1 MTSFAHPWLL
11 VAALPVLL
19 IALYAWNRKQPSIR
33 VPSLNAVKQA
43 ASKSK
48 KRNWKRLIPFLLYTA
63 AMLLLVVALARPK
76 EGMEQIN
83 RRAEGIDIIVALDL
97 SGSMK
102 AIDIPRGM
110 PRNRI
115 ESALN
120 SGTLKSRIVT
130 AKKEIAKFI
139 EARPNDRIGLIA
151 FAPLPYMACPPTLD
165 HAWLIANLENLDA
178 GVIGDMTNIA
188 GPMASAVQRLKDSE
202 AKRKIIV
209 LFTDGSNNVDAK
221 VTPRQAAKL
230 ANTFDITVYTVGI
243 GSGFSVVPQ
252 ETFAGRTFVPVQ
264 NDFDEPLLKDIASTS
279 GGKYYRAE
287 DGESMAAAMKEID
300 ALEKTSFEQQTIV
313 NWRELA
319 PGFIVG
325 ALFCMLLAF
334 LLENSIMKRIP

>member
-1 MTSFAHPWLL
+1 MMAFAHPWLL
-11 VAALPVLL
+11 TAALLVLL
-19 IALYAWNRKQPSIR
+19 IAFYAWRKKQPSIR
-33 VPSLNAVKQA
+33 VPSLNAVKGA
-43 ASKSK
+43 VSKSK
-48 KRNWKRLIPFLLYTA
+48 KINYKRLVPFLLYTV
-63 AMLLLVVALARPK
+63 AMLLLVVALARPR
-76 EGMEQIN
+76 EGLEQIN
-83 RRAEGIDIIVALDL
+83 RRAEGIDIIIALDL

-102 AIDIPRGM
+102 AIDIPRDM

-120 SGTLKSRIVT
+120 NGSLKSRIVT
-130 AKKEIAKFI
+130 AKKEISKFI

-165 HAWLIANLENLDA
+165 HAWLIANLDNLDA

-188 GPMASAVQRLKDSE
+188 GPMASAVQRLKDSD

-252 ETFAGRTFVPVQ
+252 DTFAGRTFVPVQ
-264 NDFDEPLLKDIASTS
+264 NDFDEQLLKDIASAS
-279 GGKYYRAE
+279 GGRYYRAE

-300 ALEKTSFEQQTIV
+300 SLEKTSFEQQTIV

-319 PGFIVG
+319 PGFIAG
-325 ALFCMLLAF
+325 ALICMLLAF

>member
-1 MTSFAHPWLL
+1 MAFAHPWLL
-11 VAALPVLL
+11 TAALLVLL
-19 IALYAWNRKQPSIR
+19 IAFYAWRKKQPSIR
-33 VPSLNAVKQA
+33 VPSLNAVKGA
-43 ASKSK
+43 VSKSK
-48 KRNWKRLIPFLLYTA
+48 KINYKRLVPFLLYTV
-63 AMLLLVVALARPK
+63 AMLLLVVALARPR
-76 EGMEQIN
+76 EGLEQIN
-83 RRAEGIDIIVALDL
+83 RRAEGIDIIIALDL

-102 AIDIPRGM
+102 AIDIPRDM

-120 SGTLKSRIVT
+120 NGSLKSRIVT
-130 AKKEIAKFI
+130 AKKEISKFI

-165 HAWLIANLENLDA
+165 HAWLIANLDNLDA

-188 GPMASAVQRLKDSE
+188 GPMASAVQRLKDSD

-252 ETFAGRTFVPVQ
+252 DTFAGRTFVPVQ
-264 NDFDEPLLKDIASTS
+264 NDFDEQLLKDIASAS
-279 GGKYYRAE
+279 GGRYYRAE
-287 DGESMAAAMKEID
+287 DSESMAAAMKEID
-300 ALEKTSFEQQTIV
+300 SLEKTSFEQQTIV

-319 PGFIVG
+319 PGFIAG
-325 ALFCMLLAF
+325 ALICMLLAF

>member
-1 MTSFAHPWLL
+1 MAFAHPWLL
-11 VAALPVLL
+11 TAALLVLL
-19 IALYAWNRKQPSIR
+19 IAFYAWRKKQPSIR
-33 VPSLNAVKQA
+33 VPSLNAVKGA
-43 ASKSK
+43 VSKSK
-48 KRNWKRLIPFLLYTA
+48 KINYKRLVPFLLYTV
-63 AMLLLVVALARPK
+63 AMLLLVVALARPR
-76 EGMEQIN
+76 EGLEQIN
-83 RRAEGIDIIVALDL
+83 RRAEGIDIIIALDL

-102 AIDIPRGM
+102 AIDIPRDM

-120 SGTLKSRIVT
+120 NGSLKSRIVT
-130 AKKEIAKFI
+130 AKKEISKFI

-165 HAWLIANLENLDA
+165 HAWLIANLDNLDA

-188 GPMASAVQRLKDSE
+188 GPMASAVQRLKDSD

-252 ETFAGRTFVPVQ
+252 DTFAGRTFVPVQ
-264 NDFDEPLLKDIASTS
+264 NDFDEQLLKDIASAS
-279 GGKYYRAE
+279 GGRYYRAE

-300 ALEKTSFEQQTIV
+300 SLEKTSFEQQTIV

-319 PGFIVG
+319 PGFIAG
-325 ALFCMLLAF
+325 ALICMLLAF